1 MMLRCCCAS
10 LVLMR
15 LFCTLWA
22 ESVFQY
28 RIFGNYFIKLQMND
42 FNYLTMIFLCLAP
55 QRFHFLKSGR
65 VGRAASRG
73 EQGLDAA
80 EAALELAAGGAQRL
94 LGIGLGPPRQV
105 GHREKQVADLVSDA
119 RRGAS
124 GIELRAQL
132 VDLLADL
139 VEDRPQLAPFE
150 ADARGTALQ
159 LHGAGAAL
167 GRLVLLPGKRLRRR
181 VGDQRVTEDMGM
193 AAQHLVGDRAGDI
206 VEVEEAG
213 LLGHARMEDDL
224 EEQIA
229 ELVLECCRIA
239 ALARL
244 GHLIGLLDGVG
255 SDGGEALLA
264 VPGTAALGI
273 AQPRHDVE
281 QARQVRCAAQG
292 AFSRARAM
300 ASRTRSAASSGPTQ
314 RATLTHLPR
323 SR

>member
-28 RIFGNYFIKLQMND
+28 RIFGNYFIKLQMNE

-55 QRFHFLKSGR
+55 QRFHFLKS
-65 VGRAASRG
+65 
-73 EQGLDAA
+73 
-80 EAALELAAGGAQRL
+80 
-94 LGIGLGPPRQV
+94 
-105 GHREKQVADLVSDA
+105 DLVGDA

-159 LHGAGAAL
+159 LHGAGEGGERLADTGECALRLARRSGAGAAL

-193 AAQHLVGDRAGDI
+193 AAQHLVGDRAGDV
-206 VEVEEAG
+206 VEVEKAG

-300 ASRTRSAASSGPTQ
+300 ASRTRSAASSGPTP
-314 RATLTHLPR
+314 RATSTHLPR

>member
-10 LVLMR
+10 LALMR

-105 GHREKQVADLVSDA
+105 GHREKQVADLVGDA

-150 ADARGTALQ
+150 ADARGAALQ
-159 LHGAGAAL
+159 LHGAGEGGERLADTGECAL
-167 GRLVLLPGKRLRRR
+167 RLARRR
-181 VGDQRVTEDMGM
+181 G
-193 AAQHLVGDRAGDI
+193 AG
-206 VEVEEAG
+206 
-213 LLGHARMEDDL
+213 
-224 EEQIA
+224 
-229 ELVLECCRIA
+229 A
-239 ALARL
+239 ALARF

-323 SR
+323 SRSL

>member
-15 LFCTLWA
+15 LFCTLLA
-22 ESVFQY
+22 ESAFQY
-28 RIFGNYFIKLQMND
+28 RIFGNYFIKLPMND
-42 FNYLTMIFLCLAP
+42 FNYLTMIFLYLAP

-105 GHREKQVADLVSDA
+105 GHREKQVADLVGDA
-119 RRGAS
+119 RRGAT
-124 GIELRAQL
+124 GIQLRAQL

-159 LHGAGAAL
+159 LHGAGEGGERLADTGECALRLARRRGAGAAL

-181 VGDQRVTEDMGM
+181 VGDQRVAEDMGM
-193 AAQHLVGDRAGDI
+193 AAQHLVGDRAGDV

-213 LLGHARMEDDL
+213 LLGHARVKDDL

-229 ELVLECCRIA
+229 ELVLERGWIA
-239 ALARL
+239 PLAPLRPPNPFPHALAPP
-244 GHLIGLLDGVG
+244 
-255 SDGGEALLA
+255 A
-264 VPGTAALGI
+264 P
-273 AQPRHDVE
+273 
-281 QARQVRCAAQG
+281 QA
-292 AFSRARAM
+292 
-300 ASRTRSAASSGPTQ
+300 P
-314 RATLTHLPR
+314 
-323 SR
+323 